1 MFRWMDSFYQFF
13 ITAAVPG
20 IKTVITGHFVMR
32 LRYMLDQQRNK
43 VQNRNGF
50 LHEGIILVPVVMESD
65 IFTVIRIN
73 TVQSNNW
80 APQVFAARCSESQG
94 GIN

>member
-1 MFRWMDSFYQFF
+1 MELFVNFPVAGIDAAITDHFIVFFRNMSDKPLYEFHNRDSFFY
-13 ITAAVPG
+13 
-20 IKTVITGHFVMR
+20 
-32 LRYMLDQQRNK
+32 
-43 VQNRNGF
+43 
-50 LHEGIILVPVVMESD
+50 ILVIFVSVVMESD